1 MTYQEARAI
10 LEDMRSAK
18 RRANAIKG
26 RIAALESDRD
36 GIKSALEGDGMPS
49 GGGMS
54 DRVANLVIRIETE
67 REKYVAALEA
77 YFELEDKLIA
87 AINTLEPK
95 EKEVITAFYLDGMPN
110 WKVGDIVGYSVESVK
125 IYKRRG
131 IQKIADNM

>member
-1 MTYQEARAI
+1 MTVEEAKS
-10 LEDMRSAK
+10 LLMDMRAAK
-18 RRANAIKG
+18 RRANAIKA
-26 RIAALESDRD
+26 RIADLESDAD
-36 GIKSALEGDGMPS
+36 SISSALNNS
-49 GGGMS
+49 GIVGGEMRS
-54 DRVANLVIRIETE
+54 RVEQLAIKVETE